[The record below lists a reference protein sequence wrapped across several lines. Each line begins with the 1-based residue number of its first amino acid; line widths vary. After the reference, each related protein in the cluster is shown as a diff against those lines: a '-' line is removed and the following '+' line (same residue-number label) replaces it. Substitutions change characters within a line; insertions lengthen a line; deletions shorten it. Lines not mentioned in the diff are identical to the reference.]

1 MRLFLSLIND
11 ARCGLGDPTPTVGR
25 LPVCLSS
32 VTAIA
37 CLDNRWRC
45 ALNWIWRCRV
55 QVLLARFFLAA
66 GAVQSNRFTAKIGGC
81 CVWDFPVFGAIDHY
95 IVNSNF

>member
-1 MRLFLSLIND
+1 M
-11 ARCGLGDPTPTVGR
+11 
-25 LPVCLSS
+25 
-32 VTAIA
+32 
-37 CLDNRWRC
+37 
-45 ALNWIWRCRV
+45 

-95 IVNSNF
+95 IVNSNFHFMDISILDVRVRAGGHSVGGDADLQ